1 MAQTDSKYAFVF
13 TGVYDCANSANRIS
27 RAIDTFLGY
36 SACRVRISA
45 GHPFGY
51 REDDC
56 SIDDAIEHLSRSDVP
71 IVFTCGCSAG
81 DYASL
86 RSIISKRRATVGVF
100 HIGTEFRKNSKSMNV
115 NDRKHRAKLRFI
127 SPDSM
132 HLSNGFGNIYQHA
145 IEPSVNQS
153 PALDDA
159 RPIRIAH
166 SPSKRSTKGTDAI
179 IKAINSIPAQ
189 HEELFEFRIIEGL
202 SYEDCSRVRAESD
215 IFICQMN
222 PEIGGFGYSAVEAC
236 ASGMAV
242 ISSRNNAPDSLWLR
256 EGLDAPPVI
265 GADSIEQLTSTL
277 VELIADRNKL
287 RHHKKRSL
295 QWVTSGS
302 ASLHKAGKYYVEH
315 IEKALK

>member
-1 MAQTDSKYAFVF
+1 MTQTDSTYAFVF

-36 SACRVRISA
+36 SACRVSVSS

-51 REDDC
+51 SEDEC
-56 SIDDAIEHLSRSDVP
+56 SLDEAIGHLSRAESPV
-71 IVFTCGCSAG
+71 VFTCGCSAG
-81 DYASL
+81 DYLRL
-86 RSIISKRRATVGVF
+86 RSIMNNLKVTVGVF
-100 HIGTEFRKNSKSMNV
+100 HIGTEFRKSSSTLTIK
-115 NDRKHRAKLRFI
+115 DRKYRAKLRFI

-132 HLSNGFGNIYQHA
+132 HLSKGFGNLYQHA

-166 SPSKRSTKGTDAI
+166 SPSKRSTKGTGAI

-189 HEELFEFRIIEGL
+189 YEDLFEFKIIEGL
-202 SYEDCSRVRAESD
+202 SYEECSRVRAESD

-222 PEIGGFGYSAVEAC
+222 PAIGGFGYSAVEAC

-265 GADSIEQLTSTL
+265 GADSMEQLTSTL
-277 VELIADRNKL
+277 VELITNREKL

-315 IEKALK
+315 IEKALE